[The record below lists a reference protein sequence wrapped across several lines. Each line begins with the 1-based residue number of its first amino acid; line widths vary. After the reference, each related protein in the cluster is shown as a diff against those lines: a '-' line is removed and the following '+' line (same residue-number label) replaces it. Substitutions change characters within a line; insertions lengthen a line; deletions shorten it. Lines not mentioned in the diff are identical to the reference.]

1 MIDRKTARAPGAMG
15 IGQALQ
21 IIIRTKMTPEA
32 YEKLEDK
39 LAEFLR
45 NEALDGFIEDEVTGN
60 TTAFGQTA
68 GDVAQDR
75 RQDTVLYA
83 DRVTYSGFL
92 ENLSKSIE
100 EFLTK
105 QPRTREG
112 HRILQSCDEMR
123 GEMEFHLA
131 AHPEDKHFI
140 EAIKKALEE
149 GDGTLELVLSG

>member
-1 MIDRKTARAPGAMG
+1 MIHRRSTRAPDAKGM
-15 IGQALQ
+15 GQALQ
-21 IIIRTKMTPEA
+21 IVIRTRMTPEA

-39 LAEFLR
+39 LSEFLR
-45 NEALDGFIEDEVTGN
+45 NEGLDGFIEDDATGN

-75 RQDTVLYA
+75 RQDTARYA

-92 ENLSKSIE
+92 EYLSKSIE
-100 EFLTK
+100 EFLVK
-105 QPRTREG
+105 QPRTQEG

-140 EAIKKALEE
+140 EAIERALEE

>member
-1 MIDRKTARAPGAMG
+1 MIGRKTARAPGAMG
-15 IGQALQ
+15 IGQALM
-21 IIIRTKMTPEA
+21 IVIRTKMTPEA

-45 NEALDGFIEDEVTGN
+45 NEGLDGFIEDEVTGN

-68 GDVAQDR
+68 QDR
-75 RQDTVLYA
+75 RQDAARYA

-140 EAIKKALEE
+140 EVIKKALEE

>member
-1 MIDRKTARAPGAMG
+1 MIHKTATRAQGAMG
-15 IGQALQ
+15 MGQALQ
-21 IIIRTKMTPEA
+21 IVIRTKMNPEA
-32 YEKLEDK
+32 CEKLEDK

-45 NEALDGFIEDEVTGN
+45 NEGLDGFIEDDATGN
-60 TTAFGQTA
+60 TTAFGQTL
-68 GDVAQDR
+68 GDDAQDR
-75 RQDTVLYA
+75 QQDTARYA

-140 EAIKKALEE
+140 EAFKKALEE

>member
-1 MIDRKTARAPGAMG
+1 MIGRKTARAPGAMG
-15 IGQALQ
+15 MGQALQ

-45 NEALDGFIEDEVTGN
+45 NEGLDGFIEDEVTGN

-68 GDVAQDR
+68 QDR
-75 RQDTVLYA
+75 RQDAARYA

-92 ENLSKSIE
+92 EDLSKSIE
-100 EFLTK
+100 EFLAK

>member
-15 IGQALQ
+15 MGQALQ
-21 IIIRTKMTPEA
+21 IVIRTKMTPEA

-39 LAEFLR
+39 LTEFLR
-45 NEALDGFIEDEVTGN
+45 NEALDGFVEDEVTGN

-68 GDVAQDR
+68 QDR
-75 RQDTVLYA
+75 RQDTARYA